1 MPKCKVCKSEFKP
14 MFSSLQK
21 TCIDPACVH
30 QWYLQNKDKT
40 DKKVKADREKQA
52 RAEKIQGRERLK
64 TKSDYEREL
73 QSEINAIVRLIDF
86 SHPCIA
92 TQTMNG
98 KMNAGHF
105 LSVGSHP
112 SVRFNLLNI
121 WIQSEHSNS
130 HKSGDSLRY
139 RDGLEELYG
148 KEFTDNLYSHLKQ
161 TEPIKLSIEDL
172 KEKKRIARVIISA
185 YKKLNQWQINS
196 NSERMR
202 LRLEFNR
209 QLGIYK
215 PLTNEQNT

>member
-1 MPKCKVCKSEFKP
+1 MPKCKVCRKEFKP
-14 MFSSLQK
+14 LFSSLQK
-21 TCIDPACVH
+21 TCIDPACVY
-30 QWYLQNKDKT
+30 QWGM
-40 DKKVKADREKQA
+40 KVKEKTEKKTKKQA
-52 RAEKIQGRERLK
+52 RLEKISGRERLK

-86 SHPCIA
+86 GHPCIA
-92 TQTMNG
+92 TGTMNG

-161 TEPIKLSIEDL
+161 TEPIKLTIEEL
-172 KEKKRIARVIISA
+172 KKKKQIAHGIV
-185 YKKLNQWQINS
+185 
-196 NSERMR
+196 
-202 LRLEFNR
+202 LRLKKEYPTVTTFQRLEQRIQYN
-209 QLGIYK
+209 QEIGIYK
-215 PLTNEQNT
+215 PLTNNG